1 MKGIMSRYI
10 LFAML
15 MVLALNSCQQYE
27 IPEAFLSTNG
37 SSSGTSPDPTP
48 DPTPAPTKLEAVD
61 LGLSVKW
68 ANMNYGA
75 TSVNDKG
82 TEMYFGD
89 GQGNGGFYEEKDGK
103 SGNLSGTSYDVA
115 HNKLGGKWRVP
126 TREEWDELLKYTH
139 MTDNSSTTSKVYT
152 FTASSGKYI
161 TFYQGDW
168 HHDIYWTSSYLYYSY
183 GGNTRYYGWETGTS
197 TIHYQNS
204 PFTKGYIRPVCDY

>member
-15 MVLALNSCQQYE
+15 MVLALSSCQKYE
-27 IPEAFLSTNG
+27 IPEEFLSTNG
-37 SSSGTSPDPTP
+37 SSSGTSPGPST
-48 DPTPAPTKLEAVD
+48 TKLEAVD

-75 TSVNDKG
+75 TGINNKG
-82 TEMYFGD
+82 TAMYFGD
-89 GQGNGGFYEEKDGK
+89 GLGNGGFYEEKDGK

-126 TREEWDELLKYTH
+126 TKEEWDELLKYTH
-139 MTDNSSTTSKVYT
+139 MTVNNSLSSNVYT
-152 FTASSGKYI
+152 LTTSSGKYI
-161 TFYQGDW
+161 TFFQGSYYDY
-168 HHDIYWTSSYLYYSY
+168 DYYWTASYIGSSSYPYSFWKIGDTY
-183 GGNTRYYGWETGTS
+183 MSRS
-197 TIHYQNS
+197 NS